1 MSNNKTRGNT
11 WERTVINEY
20 KKRTKYT
27 DATSSRL
34 SSRELDNKGVDIYG
48 LPFNVQIKTLSKKP
62 DLIEILNKMPKG
74 EDNLVIVK
82 RTKKTPKGSFREV
95 GRYVVLD
102 FDYYFKL
109 LNDATNNK
117 RSEIT

>member
-1 MSNNKTRGNT
+1 MSNNKNRGNT

-20 KKRTKYT
+20 KKRTKFT
-27 DATSSRL
+27 DISSSRL
-34 SSRELDNKGVDIYG
+34 SSKALDNKGVDIYG
-48 LPFNVQIKTLSKKP
+48 LPFNVQIKTLSQKP

-74 EDNLVIVK
+74 EDNLVIIK
-82 RTKKTPKGSFREV
+82 RTKKTPGGRFKEI

-109 LNDATNNK
+109 LNDANDK
-117 RSEIT
+117 RS